1 MNYSGRKILILG
13 ANAETIPIIK
23 VAQNMG
29 IHVTV
34 TDNIPKSPAKAV
46 ADDHLDINGKDIDM
60 LARIVDERGIDGI
73 MVGVA
78 DSLVPSYYAL
88 CKKADRPCY
97 AKERSCRLFSDKSE
111 WKTLC
116 SKYGI
121 KTLRQL
127 YSGNCF
133 SEKLLDLSLPLVIK
147 PQISRGGKGVSIC
160 RSSEDVQAAFEIACS
175 ISDNSQCVIEQYCEG
190 RRLSAYYMVVDGSP
204 VLLNLADCTWRSA
217 SESDKH
223 FLVYSFPST
232 LMETYTE
239 TMEGKITEF
248 LSDNDVQNGIVAVE
262 MFYDKGDF
270 YVFDLEYN
278 VTAAISSERAYR
290 YICRGYN
297 AIEAL
302 IGFSI
307 SGRMILER
315 DRDIAAGYKDSALI
329 YIYVKEGTVGESRTD
344 VEIRDTQAVYE
355 IQQRLFPGSCVTQ
368 DQVLTTKAILAR
380 IWLTNTDVKRLNDMV
395 ETVINNVS
403 INSDLG
409 ENMIIEKGDLG

>member
-60 LARIVDERGIDGI
+60 LARIVDEREIDGI

-160 RSSEDVQAAFEIACS
+160 RSSEDVQAAF
-175 ISDNSQCVIEQYCEG
+175 
-190 RRLSAYYMVVDGSP
+190 
-204 VLLNLADCTWRSA
+204 
-217 SESDKH
+217 
-223 FLVYSFPST
+223 
-232 LMETYTE
+232 
-239 TMEGKITEF
+239 
-248 LSDNDVQNGIVAVE
+248 
-262 MFYDKGDF
+262 
-270 YVFDLEYN
+270 
-278 VTAAISSERAYR
+278 
-290 YICRGYN
+290 
-297 AIEAL
+297 
-302 IGFSI
+302 
-307 SGRMILER
+307 
-315 DRDIAAGYKDSALI
+315 
-329 YIYVKEGTVGESRTD
+329 
-344 VEIRDTQAVYE
+344 
-355 IQQRLFPGSCVTQ
+355 
-368 DQVLTTKAILAR
+368 
-380 IWLTNTDVKRLNDMV
+380 
-395 ETVINNVS
+395 
-403 INSDLG
+403 
-409 ENMIIEKGDLG
+409 